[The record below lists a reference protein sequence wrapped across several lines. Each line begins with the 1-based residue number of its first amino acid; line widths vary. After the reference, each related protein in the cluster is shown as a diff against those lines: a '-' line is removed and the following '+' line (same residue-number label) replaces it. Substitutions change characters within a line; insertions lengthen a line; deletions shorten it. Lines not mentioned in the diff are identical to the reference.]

1 MSVLDEIDNLY
12 EQSVTSPESVNDQML
27 ADWAEGVASG
37 YELDREAAKY
47 VRRSMRNA
55 RKLAAFW
62 AERVSLSD
70 GTDDH
75 PDGWSS
81 RVDLTL
87 GVKAWRPQLDLARHL
102 LDVTPS
108 NEIYERASV
117 LFRLVNNEEFLDG
130 MSYDEWNQQA

>member
-12 EQSVTSPESVNDQML
+12 EQAVTSPEAVNDQML
-27 ADWAEGVASG
+27 ADWAEGVASS

-47 VRRSMRNA
+47 VRRSINNA

-62 AERVSLSD
+62 TERGSPSD
-70 GTDDH
+70 GHGDD

-87 GVKAWRPQLDLARHL
+87 GVKAWRPQLELARHL
-102 LDVTPS
+102 LEVTPS
-108 NEIYERASV
+108 SEIYERASV
-117 LFRLVNNEEFLDG
+117 LFRLVNHEEFLDG
-130 MSYDEWNQQA
+130 MSYEEWDQHS